1 MSIAGIA
8 GVVGAFAA
16 DPTPAG
22 ASTMS
27 VWDFAVKG
35 GPTIIVIALC
45 SLVALAVIV
54 ERLLLTRRSAVA
66 PGTLVPS
73 LKAESDPAKALE
85 LAKANA
91 SPLGRILTPALRH
104 RDQSVE
110 SIKKSVTEVGRR
122 ELTRLKHRMRLLGAL
137 PQVCTMLGLLGTI
150 LGMIKTF
157 QAIAT
162 SGQSLGKTE
171 LLARGIFEAWAN
183 TAAGLLVAIPVLVA
197 YHALLGRIDARA
209 AELDRIASEWIEE
222 NASSI
227 PARVEVRPASPVV
240 HVNGAQPVL
249 AAT

>member
-1 MSIAGIA
+1 MSMSFAGTA
-8 GVVGAFAA
+8 AVVVAFAA

-22 ASTMS
+22 TGTMS

-66 PGTLVPS
+66 PATLVPM
-73 LKAESDPAKALE
+73 LKAAAGDPARAIDLCR
-85 LAKANA
+85 ADP
-91 SPLGRILTPALRH
+91 SPLSRILIPALRH
-104 RDQSVE
+104 RGESTD
-110 SIKKSVTEVGRR
+110 SIKRSVSEAGRR
-122 ELTRLKHRMRLLGAL
+122 EIARLKHRMRLLGAL

-183 TAAGLLVAIPVLVA
+183 TAAGLL
-197 YHALLGRIDARA
+197 LGRIDARA
-209 AELDRIASEWIEE
+209 TELDRIASEWIEE
-222 NASSI
+222 KADHL
-227 PARVEVRPASPVV
+227 PAVPQAPSPVT
-240 HVNGAQPVL
+240 HVNGAVPTL
-249 AAT
+249 AGVS

>member
-8 GVVGAFAA
+8 VMVGAFAA

-22 ASTMS
+22 TSSMS

-66 PGTLVPS
+66 PATLVPS
-73 LKAESDPAKALE
+73 LKAESDGVNALE
-85 LAKANA
+85 LANA
-91 SPLGRILTPALRH
+91 SNSPLGRILVPALRH
-104 RDQSVE
+104 RDESVD

-122 ELTRLKHRMRLLGAL
+122 EITRLKHRMRLLGAL
-137 PQVCTMLGLLGTI
+137 SQVCTMLGLLGTI

-183 TAAGLLVAIPVLVA
+183 TAAGLLVAIPVLIA

-209 AELDRIASEWIEE
+209 SELDRIASEWIEE
-222 NASSI
+222 HAGSV
-227 PARVEVRPASPVV
+227 PVRAELRPASPVV
-240 HVNGAQPVL
+240 HVNGAQPALV
-249 AAT
+249 AT